1 MGSAMQ
7 NRGKCIV
14 IKGGNKL
21 GGTLKIQ
28 GSKNAGLPILAA
40 TLLTR
45 EECILKNCP
54 RIGDV
59 YQMLDIIGLIGG
71 VSHWKKDGVTLC
83 NSNEL
88 SSDLPKLQ
96 VGAMRSSMY
105 LLGTLLAR
113 NGRVSMNHPGG
124 CVIGSRPID
133 LHLCALE
140 KMGACFVY
148 EDDCLCACAPC
159 GLKGTDISLS
169 FPSVG
174 ATQNIILAAVTAKG
188 ETVLRGA
195 AREPEVVSLCH
206 FLNRCGAQISGIGQ
220 KEIVICGVEMLHG
233 CEFEIPSDRIVAG
246 TYAAAIAATGSEG
259 YLEKAPVGEL
269 KSVLEILE
277 KMGSVCQCDRHG
289 LYIQGPERLQSINKL
304 ETEVYPGFPTDLQ
317 SVFTTVL
324 TGAKGDCMIQENLFE
339 NRFTIV
345 SELKK
350 MGADIMMCNQRNAY
364 IRSGGLLHGCSVTAS
379 ELRGGAALVIAGLMA
394 MGETRVYGVEL
405 IERGY
410 ENICRDLRELG
421 ACIYMSN
428 PITDDGKRWLSGEEN
443 KLAKMEISG
452 KRKEES
458 VGKEGKEREKT
469 E

>member
-59 YQMLDIIGLIGG
+59 YQMLDIMELIGG
-71 VSHWKKDGVTLC
+71 VSHWRKDGVTLC
-83 NSNEL
+83 SSKEL
-88 SSDLPKLQ
+88 SSDLPRLQ
-96 VGAMRSSMY
+96 VCAMRSSMY
-105 LLGTLLAR
+105 LLGALLAR

-124 CVIGSRPID
+124 CVIGKRPID

-140 KMGACFVY
+140 KMGANIVFENDV
-148 EDDCLCACAPC
+148 LCAWAPG
-159 GLKGTDISLS
+159 GLKGAEVKLS
-169 FPSVG
+169 IPSVG

-188 ETVLRGA
+188 ETILRGA
-195 AREPEVVSLCH
+195 AREPEVVSLCR
-206 FLNRCGAQISGIGQ
+206 FLNCCGARISGIGQ
-220 KEIVICGVEMLHG
+220 KELVICGVEELHG
-233 CEFEIPSDRIVAG
+233 CEFEIPTDRIVAG

-259 YLEKAPVGEL
+259 YLERAPVGEL
-269 KSVLEILE
+269 KAVLDALC
-277 KMGSVCQCDRHG
+277 KMGAVCQCDRQG
-289 LYIQGPERLQSINKL
+289 LYIQGPKELKSLSRL

-350 MGADIMMCNQRNAY
+350 MGADIVMCGQRNAY
-364 IRSGGLLHGCSVTAS
+364 IRSGSILQGCSVTAG
-379 ELRGGAALVIAGLMA
+379 ELRGGAALVVAGIMA
-394 MGETRVYGVEL
+394 MGETKVYGVEM

-421 ACIYMSN
+421 ACVYMSN
-428 PITDDGKRWLSGEEN
+428 PVTDDGKRWLCSEEN
-443 KLAKMEISG
+443 KPAQMEVSA
-452 KRKEES
+452 KRKEREA
-458 VGKEGKEREKT
+458 GKEREKRKET